1 MRNKKTLLAIL
12 WNVLILFFCL
22 VNLSDINS
30 VQKVAFPHIDKV
42 VHFVFYTTASF
53 LWLWALKKSTL
64 QKQLVFVLVFL
75 SLSTFGLLIEF
86 LQDILP
92 TKRAFEWLDV
102 ACNIAGVFAGTIAY
116 LIYKKTKPHQV

>member
-64 QKQLVFVLVFL
+64 QRQLLIIMGL
-75 SLSTFGLLIEF
+75 SIFGLLIEL

-102 ACNIAGVFAGTIAY
+102 ACNIAGILAGTIAY
-116 LIYKKTKPHQV
+116 LVYKKTKPHQV